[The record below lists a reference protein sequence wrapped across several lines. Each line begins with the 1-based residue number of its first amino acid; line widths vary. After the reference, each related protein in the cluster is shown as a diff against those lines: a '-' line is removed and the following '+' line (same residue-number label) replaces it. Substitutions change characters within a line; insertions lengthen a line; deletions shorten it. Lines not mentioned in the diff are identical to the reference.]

1 MLEIKKK
8 KYEIEEPVQ
17 LRDEDNN
24 LLYEFNMQITID
36 ELQRIKQIIFED
48 AEKLKKEY
56 KKANVE
62 DKEKLEKEL
71 DEKIK
76 EKSEEFENICFKE
89 HKEPF
94 KEKAGQYKYDEL
106 VEAMMGFFIN
116 FFVERQLKPI
126 NTSIMNLK
134 SLMNK

>member
-17 LRDEDNN
+17 LRDEDNK
-24 LLYEFNMQITID
+24 LLYEFNMQITIE

-48 AEKLKKEY
+48 AEKLKKQY

>member
-17 LRDEDNN
+17 LKDESDNI
-24 LLYEFNMQITID
+24 LYQFTMQITVE
-36 ELQRIKQIIFED
+36 ELQEIKKIIFED
-48 AEKLKKEY
+48 AEKIKKEY
-56 KKANVE
+56 SKLNFE
-62 DKEKLEKEL
+62 QKEKLEKEI
-71 DEKIK
+71 ETKIK
-76 EKSEEFENICFKE
+76 EKSDRFEDICFKE
-89 HKEPF
+89 HKEVF

-106 VEAMMGFFIN
+106 VENMMGFFIN

-134 SLMNK
+134 SIMNK

>member
-8 KYEIEEPVQ
+8 KYEIEEKVQ
-17 LRDEDNN
+17 LKDENDN
-24 LLYEFNMQITID
+24 LLYEFTMQINES

-48 AEKLKKEY
+48 AEKMKKQYTKSNFE
-56 KKANVE
+56 NR
-62 DKEKLEKEL
+62 EKLEKEI

-94 KEKAGQYKYDEL
+94 KEKSGQYKYDEL
-106 VEAMMGFFIN
+106 VEEMLGFFIN
-116 FFVERQLKPI
+116 FFVEKQLKPV
-126 NTSIMNLK
+126 NTSIMNLRN
-134 SLMNK
+134 LMNK

>member
-36 ELQRIKQIIFED
+36 ELQKIKQIIFED
-48 AEKLKKEY
+48 AEKLKKQY

-62 DKEKLEKEL
+62 DKDKLEKEL